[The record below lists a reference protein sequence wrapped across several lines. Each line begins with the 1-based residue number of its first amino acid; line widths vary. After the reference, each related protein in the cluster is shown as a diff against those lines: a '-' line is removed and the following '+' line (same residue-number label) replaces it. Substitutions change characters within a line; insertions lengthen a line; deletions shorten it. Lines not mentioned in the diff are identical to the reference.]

1 MSETFPVQRITRQ
14 KIRTELLGQGQR
26 MSNWLY
32 NLKQSSEVPK
42 WVRDEAEYLQVAWD
56 EIKKKSEAPAR

>member
-1 MSETFPVQRITRQ
+1 MSATFPVQQITRR

-56 EIKKKSEAPAR
+56 EIKKKGEAPPR